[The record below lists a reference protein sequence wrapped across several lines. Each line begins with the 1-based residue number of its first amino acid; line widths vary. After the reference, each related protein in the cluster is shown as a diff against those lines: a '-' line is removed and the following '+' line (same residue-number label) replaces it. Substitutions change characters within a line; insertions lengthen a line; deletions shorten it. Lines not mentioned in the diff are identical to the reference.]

1 MPQPMKDNSD
11 QDLAR
16 VGTAFEEMEL
26 DLEGLYE
33 IVAVEFESWRRKVGE
48 KEYTSMQNLVEAWG
62 KKNVWSPLPHATS
75 ADEVVTL
82 VLATRRFLH
91 SDDSPE
97 TAFQTLFSTKS
108 AGEFLKLLTK

>member
-1 MPQPMKDNSD
+1 MSQPMKDNSD
-11 QDLAR
+11 RDLAR
-16 VGTAFEEMEL
+16 IGIAFEEMEL

-62 KKNVWSPLPHATS
+62 KKNVWSPLPHVTS

-82 VLATRRFLH
+82 VLVVRRFLH
-91 SDDSPE
+91 PDGSPE
-97 TAFQTLFSTKS
+97 TIFQTLFAANSS
-108 AGEFLKLLTK
+108 EEFLKLLTK